1 MLSVLGSLFH
11 RKVKI
16 LPFHSLKNRGVG
28 RGIMSLGF
36 CIFVSFED
44 LVTALCFTLMVFCL
58 IFVEDLSSFVYRS
71 VPDFTNS
78 ESH

>member
-1 MLSVLGSLFH
+1 
-11 RKVKI
+11 
-16 LPFHSLKNRGVG
+16 
-28 RGIMSLGF
+28 MSLGF